1 MNAVHTP
8 NTFGRLIEAEC
19 INQSDII
26 NTDDG
31 FFVINKCLSD
41 MLAEKDIF
49 DFPDSSGQILPCNRF
64 FDDWFLYAVPNG
76 SEYTYS
82 LLKLREQEHDT
93 EGAANG
99 GFQPF
104 TDIP

>member
-26 NTDDG
+26 STEDG
-31 FFVINKCLSD
+31 FFFVNKSLSD
-41 MLAEKDIF
+41 ILAEKNIF

-64 FDDWFLYAVPNG
+64 YDDWFLYAVPNK
-76 SEYTYS
+76 SEHKGYA
-82 LLKLREQEHDT
+82 LIQLDELEF
-93 EGAANG
+93 GC
-99 GFQPF
+99 
-104 TDIP
+104 